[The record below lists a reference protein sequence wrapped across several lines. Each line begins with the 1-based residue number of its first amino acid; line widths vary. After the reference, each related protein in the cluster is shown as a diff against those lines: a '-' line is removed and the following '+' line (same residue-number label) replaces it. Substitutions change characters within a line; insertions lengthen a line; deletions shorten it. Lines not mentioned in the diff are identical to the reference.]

1 MAPEIFRVYEQE
13 AGDFSYSN
21 KCDIWS
27 LGTVLYEMLL
37 GHNLTKIIKFSKK
50 TQKINQL
57 KEFLLRE
64 EDIPISDSGLSHEA
78 VDLLGKMLKKN
89 PFQRI
94 SIDQI
99 LAHPWMVRTP
109 RDSDQTSLLISF
121 FLVDDLQQQGKLTK
135 VFFDLR
141 QTKVNV
147 CKIFINQITREVLQ
161 LYLKLENF
169 MEKAIGL
176 EARLEEARVALGN
189 EAHELFEQEWN
200 GLFSACLRKV
210 KALFEKVNDLNFQM
224 SNKHAH
230 MMYNFFI
237 QSRRSMKAYEA
248 CCRLVKTVE
257 ERLGSNFSS
266 LRSRT
271 NADDFE
277 TLNQS
282 EPGLNLRVQEGL
294 LNCVEILHHVVL
306 HEYWR
311 QAGAI
316 HVRDILVDCFDVLSF
331 DVSELSYSINFK
343 RALAEDVPDSVYS
356 ISYFLGN
363 ILKINEL
370 DSRSSKSFQ
379 SDEESAPTSH
389 FQRQFN
395 LYKHS
400 QLGDSQE
407 SGFLFEED
415 DQMQKIANL
424 VEIRI
429 KWATVEV
436 FRKKSVQTLSKRLFD
451 TFRKFDFKAKQS
463 DQGELSIFWSGF
475 SGDEEEESN
484 GEGMDRE
491 MGGQSWGNSSS
502 SVSEFK

>member
-1 MAPEIFRVYEQE
+1 
-13 AGDFSYSN
+13 
-21 KCDIWS
+21 
-27 LGTVLYEMLL
+27 MLL

-50 TQKINQL
+50 IEKFNQL

-64 EDIPISDSGLSHEA
+64 EDIPIADANLSPEA
-78 VDLLGKMLKKN
+78 IDLLRKMLKKK

-94 SIDQI
+94 SIEQV
-99 LAHPWMVRTP
+99 LSHPWMTRSP
-109 RDSDQTSLLISF
+109 RSTDQTSLLISF
-121 FLVDDLQQQGKLTK
+121 FLVDDLQQQGQLTK

-147 CKIFINQITREVLQ
+147 CKLFINQVTREVLQ
-161 LYLKLENF
+161 LYLKLETL
-169 MEKAIGL
+169 MDKAIGL
-176 EARLEEARVALGN
+176 EARLAAARAALGEEAQ
-189 EAHELFEQEWN
+189 ELLEQEWS

-210 KALFEKVNDLNFQM
+210 KALFEKVNDLKFQM

-237 QSRRSMKAYEA
+237 QSRRSMKAYET
-248 CCRLVKTVE
+248 CCQLVKTVE
-257 ERLGSNFSS
+257 DKLGNNFSS
-266 LRSRT
+266 MRSRT
-271 NADDFE
+271 HADDFE
-277 TLNQS
+277 TLNHS
-282 EPGLNLRVQEGL
+282 ESGLNLRVQEAL
-294 LNCVEILHHVVL
+294 LQCVEILHNIVL

-311 QAGAI
+311 RGGAV
-316 HVRDILVDCFDVLSF
+316 HVRDILVDCFDILSF
-331 DVSELSYSINFK
+331 DVSELSYSIDFK
-343 RALAEDVPDSVYS
+343 RGLADDVPDSVYS

-379 SDEESAPTSH
+379 SDEDFGPTPH
-389 FQRQFN
+389 VQRQFN

-407 SGFLFEED
+407 SGFFFEED

-436 FRKKSVQTLSKRLFD
+436 FRKKSLQTLSRQLFD
-451 TFRKFDFKAKQS
+451 SFRKFDFKTKQPKN
-463 DQGELSIFWSGF
+463 DELSICWSGF
-475 SGDEEEESN
+475 SGDEESDSSGDMQHDEI
-484 GEGMDRE
+484 DRV
-491 MGGQSWGNSSS
+491 SWRGSSS
-502 SVSEFK
+502 LVSEFK